1 MSTFYTVA
9 KPVVARKDHRCVY
22 CGETIAKGE
31 TYLFQSGYYDDWYTN
46 RMHPECFDDL
56 VRFRG
61 DFAFWVVVDE
71 MGAIGAPTSP
81 SAYQQP

>member
-56 VRFRG
+56 VECG
-61 DFAFWVVVDE
+61 DTEFTPHSNPRPGGV
-71 MGAIGAPTSP
+71 
-81 SAYQQP
+81 